1 MQTREREDART
12 LGTALVLVPL
22 VWLVLG
28 WTWSE
33 TVSGH
38 DGLANL
44 LVVLRALADAGGDW
58 RSLLYRADL
67 LGGMKVRDAVGPL
80 PVAAALARA
89 GLSPSAVLNLTT
101 FFVQAVIAFLG
112 VRAAVDLATAWRG
125 SAPRLGWTLRAAGL
139 CACAFAPVLGWRLG
153 YGHLTLVTGTLPY
166 LAALALVAAAGVGSL
181 GIVLLAVAALAIV
194 NGVLFTGHQMVV
206 YGAVFGGPIV
216 IGLWVSLG
224 RRVRDLAAPG
234 AVVAGALLVALPD
247 FWGVLRHALGTDS
260 LRALSGMDL
269 TYSYLTAH
277 PRDWLGT
284 LVWTR
289 EAIAPWRHVDHH
301 HEVNN
306 PAGPLLLLA
315 TFLVP
320 WRKARALALG
330 MLVSV
335 LMALVL
341 SMDVRPFSGL
351 LLLFPP
357 LGSFRVPT
365 RAIMPALY
373 LVPVLAFA
381 GALVRDEPRG
391 RRAMALGGGVVLAA
405 LPSFPREVLAWTV
418 AAACLARPASVAP
431 AFALTALAVGGL
443 GAFRERL
450 LPFVAG
456 DALLFRAAAIGDA
469 ARSNEPALAS
479 PLARVQPAFEWPEF
493 LANTSLAAG
502 LSSLDGYY
510 FPQRRFVELV
520 SVLRYQPY
528 HPNALLLRF
537 PPTHASSLLLYQLY
551 NVAWTVDEHGN
562 VGPRGPTAGPAWFSA
577 DIARTWRY
585 QDLRE
590 ELRRP
595 ADGLAREARRRLWLM
610 ADDLHVWRAHLPEAL
625 ASGCATARV
634 LAVEARR
641 GASEVRAQVN
651 APADCPLTFAMNY
664 AENLRGVAV
673 MEDGGRVS
681 AHVFPAYGALAGV
694 WVPRGAREVRVEVV
708 PTVLPLGP
716 LWSVA
721 GFALL
726 IGAALGT
733 RASPAA
739 RRSRP
744 RYN

>member
-1 MQTREREDART
+1 VERREREDAWT
-12 LGTALVLVPL
+12 LGTAVALVPS
-22 VWLVLG
+22 VWIALG

-44 LVVLRALADAGGDW
+44 LVVLRELAAAGGDW
-58 RSLLYRADL
+58 TSLLYRADL

-80 PVAAALARA
+80 PVAAVLARA
-89 GLSPSAVLNLTT
+89 GFSPGTILNLTT

-112 VRAAVDLATAWRG
+112 VRAATDLATAWRG
-125 SAPRLGWTLRAAGL
+125 SAPRLGWTLRAAGV

-166 LAALALVAAAGVGSL
+166 LAALALVAAAGVRSL
-181 GIVLLAVAALAIV
+181 GLVLVAVAALAIV
-194 NGVLFTGHQMVV
+194 NGVLFTGHQMVL
-206 YGAVFGGPIV
+206 YGALFGAPIV
-216 IGLWVSLG
+216 VGLWVSLG
-224 RRVRDLAAPG
+224 RRARDLAAPG
-234 AVVAGALLVALPD
+234 AVVAGALLVAWPD

-269 TYSYLTAH
+269 TYSFLTAH

-289 EAIAPWRHVDHH
+289 DAIAPWRHVDHH

-315 TFLVP
+315 VLLVP

-330 MLVSV
+330 VLVSV
-335 LMALVL
+335 LMALMF
-341 SMDVRPFSGL
+341 SMDVRPFSQL

-373 LVPVLAFA
+373 VVPVLAFA
-381 GALVRDEPRG
+381 GALARDAPR
-391 RRAMALGGGVVLAA
+391 RRLAFALGAGVVLAA
-405 LPSFPREVLAWTV
+405 LPSLPREVLAWTV

-431 AFALTALAVGGL
+431 AFALAALAVGGL

-456 DALLFRAAAIGDA
+456 DALLARAAAIGDA
-469 ARSNEPALAS
+469 ARRNEPALAS

-551 NVAWTVDEHGN
+551 NVAWTVDEQGN
-562 VGPRGPTAGPAWFSA
+562 VGARAPTAGPAWFSG
-577 DIARTWRY
+577 DVARTWRY

-595 ADGLAREARRRLWLM
+595 ADGLANEARRRLWLM

-625 ASGCATARV
+625 APECATARV

-641 GASEVRAQVN
+641 GASDVRAQVD

-664 AENLRGVAV
+664 AENLRAVAV
-673 MEDGGRVS
+673 MDNGAVVS
-681 AHVFPAYGALAGV
+681 AQVFPAYGALAAV
-694 WVPRGAREVRVEVV
+694 WVPRRAREVRVNAV
-708 PTVLPLGP
+708 PTAPPMGP
-716 LWSVA
+716 LWRVV

-726 IGAALGT
+726 LAAAAST
-733 RASPAA
+733 VASPRREARAA
-739 RRSRP
+739 AV
-744 RYN
+744 

>member
-1 MQTREREDART
+1 VETREREDART
-12 LGTALVLVPL
+12 LGTALVLVPAI
-22 VWLVLG
+22 WLLLG

-44 LVVLRALADAGGDW
+44 LVVLGELAAAGGEW
-58 RSLLYRADL
+58 TSLLYRADL

-89 GLSPSAVLNLTT
+89 GLSPGAVLNLTT
-101 FFVQAVIAFLG
+101 FFVQALIAFLG
-112 VRAAVDLATAWRG
+112 VRAATDLATAWRG
-125 SAPRLGWTLRAAGL
+125 SAPRVGWLLRAAGV

-153 YGHLTLVTGTLPY
+153 YGHLTLVTGALPY
-166 LAALALVAAAGVGSL
+166 LAVVALLAAAGVGSL
-181 GIVLLAVAALAIV
+181 GLVLLAVAALAIG
-194 NGVLFTGHQMVV
+194 NGVLFTGHQMVL
-206 YGAVFGGPIV
+206 YGAVFGGPIL
-216 IGLWVSLG
+216 IGLWVALG
-224 RRVRDLAAPG
+224 RKVRDLAAPG
-234 AVVAGALLVALPD
+234 AVVAGTLLAVWPD

-289 EAIAPWRHVDHH
+289 EAIPPWRHVEHH

-315 TFLVP
+315 IAFVP

-330 MLVSV
+330 LLASA
-335 LMALVL
+335 LMALVF

-365 RAIMPALY
+365 RAIMPFLY
-373 LVPVLAFA
+373 VVPVLALA
-381 GALVRDEPRG
+381 GALVRDEPR
-391 RRAMALGGGVVLAA
+391 RRLAFALGVGVVLAA
-405 LPSFPREVLAWTV
+405 LPSLPREVLAWTV
-418 AAACLARPASVAP
+418 AAACLARPAAVAP
-431 AFALTALAVGGL
+431 AFALAALAAGGL
-443 GAFRERL
+443 GAFQERL

-456 DALLFRAAAIGDA
+456 DALLYRAAAIGEA
-469 ARSNEPALAS
+469 ARRNEPALAS
-479 PLARVQPAFEWPEF
+479 PLARVRPQFEWPEF
-493 LANTSLAAG
+493 LANTALAAG

-537 PPTHASSLLLYQLY
+537 PPTHPSSLLLYQLY
-551 NVAWTVDEHGN
+551 NVAWTVDEQGR
-562 VGPRGPTAGPAWFSA
+562 VTRQGPTAGPAWFSA
-577 DIARTWRY
+577 AIARTWRY

-595 ADGLAREARRRLWLM
+595 EDGLANEACRRLWLM

-625 ASGCATARV
+625 APECADARV

-641 GASEVRAQVN
+641 GGSDVRARVH
-651 APADCPLTFAMNY
+651 APADCPLTLAMNY
-664 AENLRGVAV
+664 AESLRAAAV
-673 MEDGGRVS
+673 MEDGRAVT

-694 WVPRGAREVRVEVV
+694 WVPRGAREVRVNAAPAV
-708 PTVLPLGP
+708 PPLAP
-716 LWSVA
+716 LWRLS
-721 GFALL
+721 GLALL
-726 IGAALGT
+726 VGAAMRI
-733 RASPAA
+733 RAAPRRAA
-739 RRSRP
+739 LAAAV
-744 RYN
+744 